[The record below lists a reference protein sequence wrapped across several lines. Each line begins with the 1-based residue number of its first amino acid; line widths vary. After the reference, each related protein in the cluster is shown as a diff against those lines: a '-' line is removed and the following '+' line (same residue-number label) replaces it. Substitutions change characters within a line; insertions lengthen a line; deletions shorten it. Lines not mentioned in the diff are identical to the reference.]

1 MESQYWFDMLKHRR
15 CWWIH
20 ELEYELFNK
29 NGHTLLHM
37 ACKTEYNHIEV
48 AGIDIFCVEVIEI
61 VIEGKIEQVLG
72 EVIL

>member
-1 MESQYWFDMLKHRR
+1 
-15 CWWIH
+15 
-20 ELEYELFNK
+20 
-29 NGHTLLHM
+29 M